1 MSVEEGFMFRRR
13 LTTPWSAAA
22 TATATATSATASAV
36 SPGAHDLLACDA
48 MTTANYALGWRASLP
63 LRRISTDLAVGASDF
78 HIFTEQNDE
87 LCTH

>member
-22 TATATATSATASAV
+22 TATPAPAPVV
-36 SPGAHDLLACDA
+36 SPGAHDLLARDA
-48 MTTANYALGWRASLP
+48 MTTANHALGRRMSLP
-63 LRRISTDLAVGASDF
+63 VRRISTDLAVGASDF